1 MNKATYVDGFVFPV
15 PKANMAAYKKMAQMG
30 KEAWLKFGA
39 LDYKECVIDDATPKG
54 IVMTFNK
61 MGKPKAGEVMCFS
74 YITYKSK
81 AHRNQV
87 NKKVMAYF
95 DKKYASEKKTFEMP
109 NDMKRMAMG
118 GFKVVVG

>member
-1 MNKATYVDGFVFPV
+1 MAKATYVDGFVFPV
-15 PKANMAAYKKMAQMG
+15 PKANMNAYKKMAKMG

-74 YITYKSK
+74 FITYKSK
-81 AHRNQV
+81 AHRDAV

-95 DKKYASEKKTFEMP
+95 DKKFAKEKKTFEMP
-109 NDMKRMAMG
+109 NDMKRMAMA